1 MLVDKYDPMDQN
13 TNTKN
18 LNPYVKYQNTE
29 EWAILSHLLNELMN
43 NQDIELKTAPEYVI
57 RYLVEKLRNKDF
69 KEEIKNFRQV
79 SEHPQKTANL

>member
-13 TNTKN
+13 INTKN

-29 EWAILSHLLNELMN
+29 EWAILSHLLNELIT

-57 RYLVEKLRNKDF
+57 GYLVEKLRNKDF